1 MYQDNMFTEK
11 ITTRIYKHCAV
22 LEGDF
27 LTAYFV
33 SLGNLNR
40 FLNRGNS
47 LFNDLLANLHA
58 RIDFVPGDE
67 GEEEMS
73 TVATASVTGAASAG
87 ARANPRGKGNG
98 FSVRRLLEDAV
109 SSVVSATIRQ
119 YSRQSNETAL
129 CIREVIEVLILFSQ

>member
-1 MYQDNMFTEK
+1 M
-11 ITTRIYKHCAV
+11 
-22 LEGDF
+22 
-27 LTAYFV
+27 
-33 SLGNLNR
+33 
-40 FLNRGNS
+40 
-47 LFNDLLANLHA
+47 ANLRA

-67 GEEEMS
+67 EEEEMS
-73 TVATASVTGAASAG
+73 TVATASVTAAVSAG

-129 CIREVIEVLILFSQ
+129 CIREVIEVFIFCSLSSLLSLSLIHTYTLLSPPTPPPSLSQDLSKPFRIINFNI

>member
-1 MYQDNMFTEK
+1 M
-11 ITTRIYKHCAV
+11 
-22 LEGDF
+22 EGDF
-27 LTAYFV
+27 LTAYFA

-40 FLNRGNS
+40 FLNGGNT
-47 LFNDLLANLHA
+47 LFNGLLANLRA

-67 GEEEMS
+67 EDEEMA
-73 TVATASVTGAASAG
+73 TVATVSVTGAG
-87 ARANPRGKGNG
+87 PRANSPRGKANG

-129 CIREVIEVLILFSQ
+129 CIREVIEVLNFLFSQ